1 MTLNPYEV
9 FVTPSAL
16 ADWRAIWADGRIAN
30 KTRREVVNGCQR
42 FLRQAV
48 LVENTTA
55 MTLVPDGYDPKR
67 IYYVADSPTRG
78 RLVFVL
84 RPNKPGE
91 TGHTLCRVL
100 KEQK

>member
-9 FVTPSAL
+9 YVSPAAL
-16 ADWRAIWADGRIAN
+16 DDWRALTDDSVRATEHYSAIKR
-30 KTRREVVNGCQR
+30 T
-42 FLRQAV
+42 LRQAV
-48 LVENTTA
+48 EVEQTTA
-55 MTLVPDGYDPKR
+55 MVLVPDGYDPKR
-67 IYYVADSPTRG
+67 TYYVADSPTRG

-91 TGHTLCRVL
+91 TGHTLTRVL

>member
-1 MTLNPYEV
+1 MTINPYEV
-9 FVTPSAL
+9 YVSPAAF
-16 ADWRAIWADGRIAN
+16 ADWRAISDDG
-30 KTRREVVNGCQR
+30 KRETEHYSAIKR
-42 FLRQAV
+42 TLRQAV
-48 LVENTTA
+48 EVEQTTA
-55 MTLVPDGYDPKR
+55 MVLVPDGYDPKR
-67 IYYVADSPTRG
+67 SYYVADSPTRG

>member
-9 FVTPSAL
+9 YVSPTAL
-16 ADWRAIWADGRIAN
+16 DDWRALTDDGVRATEHYSAI
-30 KTRREVVNGCQR
+30 KRT
-42 FLRQAV
+42 LRQAV
-48 LVENTTA
+48 EMSQEAA
-55 MTLVPDGYDPKR
+55 MVTVTDGYDPKR
-67 IYYVADSPTRG
+67 TYYVADSPTRG

>member
-9 FVTPSAL
+9 FVSPAAL
-16 ADWRAIWADGRIAN
+16 DDWRALTDDGVRATEHYSAI
-30 KTRREVVNGCQR
+30 KRT
-42 FLRQAV
+42 LRQAV
-48 LVENTTA
+48 EVEQATA

-67 IYYVADSPTRG
+67 SYYVADSPTRG

-91 TGHTLCRVL
+91 TGHTLTRVL

>member
-9 FVTPSAL
+9 YVSPAAL
-16 ADWRAIWADGRIAN
+16 ADWRALDDKPAYDAWVRAQI
-30 KTRREVVNGCQR
+30 QR
-42 FLRQAV
+42 TLRQAV
-48 LVENTTA
+48 EVEQTTA
-55 MTLVPDGYDPKR
+55 MVLVPDGYDPKR
-67 IYYVADSPTRG
+67 SYYVADSPTRG

-91 TGHTLCRVL
+91 TGHTLTRVL

>member
-16 ADWRAIWADGRIAN
+16 DNWRALTDDGVRATEHYSAI
-30 KTRREVVNGCQR
+30 KRT
-42 FLRQAV
+42 LRQAV
-48 LVENTTA
+48 EMSQELA
-55 MTLVPDGYDPKR
+55 MIELGFEYDPKR
-67 IYYVADSPTRG
+67 TYYVADSPTRG

>member
-9 FVTPSAL
+9 FVSPAAL
-16 ADWRAIWADGRIAN
+16 DDWRALCDDYAFVRATEHYSAIKR
-30 KTRREVVNGCQR
+30 T
-42 FLRQAV
+42 LRQAV

-67 IYYVADSPTRG
+67 SYYVADSPTRG

>member
-16 ADWRAIWADGRIAN
+16 DNWRVIADESVRATEHYSAIKR
-30 KTRREVVNGCQR
+30 T
-42 FLRQAV
+42 LRQAV
-48 LVENTTA
+48 EMSQAQAIELGA
-55 MTLVPDGYDPKR
+55 DYDPKR
-67 IYYVADSPTRG
+67 LYYFLDSPTRG

-84 RPNKPGE
+84 RPNNPGE
-91 TGHTLCRVL
+91 TGHTLTRVL

>member
-16 ADWRAIWADGRIAN
+16 ANWRVIADESVRATEHYSAIKR
-30 KTRREVVNGCQR
+30 T
-42 FLRQAV
+42 LRQAV
-48 LVENTTA
+48 EMPQEQAIDLGA
-55 MTLVPDGYDPKR
+55 DYDPKR
-67 IYYVADSPTRG
+67 LYYVADSPTRG

-84 RPNKPGE
+84 RPNNPGE
-91 TGHTLCRVL
+91 TGHTLTRVL